1 MIVEPGFFDH
11 PKTLELIRRTG
22 DAAAP
27 IMVMRLWGF
36 CQLRRQWKFAKMRD
50 SYLASICGW
59 KHEPLE
65 LKAILVEIGFLEVK
79 GTLTIVHDWEK
90 ANAKLVSC
98 WRNGTKGGRP
108 IVITRKPKANP
119 SKTQGQPTGTHL
131 SSLSSLSNLVQSSLS
146 SLEGDSKRKPKDQAE
161 VEAYCQKQGLPC
173 SDGEAM
179 WLHWQEKGMAKVKDW
194 RLTIQKWKS
203 FGYLPSQKNRPRP
216 ASSQLEFD
224 ETGRRKSAQQLKE
237 DRAYEAHRK
246 ERETNDNQRT
256 GC

>member
-1 MIVEPGFFDH
+1 MIVEPDFLDH
-11 PKTLELIRRTG
+11 WKTRQLVEVTADPASPLLVLRLWAHCQHRKTSRFPG
-22 DAAAP
+22 LTDAALSAICRWKQKP
-27 IMVMRLWGF
+27 E
-36 CQLRRQWKFAKMRD
+36 QLR
-50 SYLASICGW
+50 
-59 KHEPLE
+59 
-65 LKAILVEIGFLEVK
+65 AILIETGFITYENGSIV
-79 GTLTIVHDWEK
+79 VHDWEVT
-90 ANAKLVSC
+90 NRILVSA
-98 WRNGTKGGRP
+98 WTNGRFGGRP
-108 IVITRKPKANP
+108 RKK
-119 SKTQGQPTGTHL
+119 KPTGIPTGKPVDHITL
-131 SSLSSLSNLVQSSLS
+131 SSLSSS

-224 ETGRRKSAQQLKE
+224 ETGRRKSPQQLKE